1 MRTRNVK
8 IISNET
14 LIKQKSNSE
23 NVFFLKKQN
32 LLQTETLKKKGKKI
46 KKKILACNRKIES
59 RKSFIVL
66 LESSIAT
73 SAMNSAANCSIC
85 TCRERERERE
95 R

>member
-23 NVFFLKKQN
+23 NVFFKKKQN

-46 KKKILACNRKIES
+46 KKKSSPVIE
-59 RKSFIVL
+59 KSKA
-66 LESSIAT
+66 EKASSSCLRAPLQP
-73 SAMNSAANCSIC
+73 A
-85 TCRERERERE
+85 R
-95 R
+95 